1 MRNVKRSF
9 GIVILVLVAVLS
21 LSFNGPVHGESIVF
35 NFEADLAVLVSL
47 GGSSYAPE
55 GDRNNDGMLNGEEL
69 ALIAA
74 ILADDTLPIHDEVYN
89 AYLNNFNVIHDD
101 IIVAAGSFGAE
112 NLAAIARAGGAWLLW
127 GSWEDDEVNRRFRTT
142 FWNTS
147 NDGAYNQIFGANATA
162 VWNAAAAQIQ
172 TLGHLVAQDG
182 DANGD
187 GTTNQEHYDAVSG
200 DRAAYVAAALDFPL
214 EPIIIDFDAALQI
227 MNQASGD
234 SSLLPSTDR
243 NQDGILNGDELAL
256 IAAILA
262 DTSLPIHD
270 EVREAFETN
279 YALIFAD
286 LDPATPVYGAAVI
299 EAFSQV
305 GAAWMLWGDWQDG
318 GSNVLLRTVYK
329 NNSGDGAY
337 DLIYENNAGAV
348 WDATAAQL
356 QTIGNLVSQ
365 TGDANDDGTSN
376 LGHYNAS
383 AGNRAQYIAAALNFG
398 GTIIVPPVEG
408 LPVGNP
414 LLLGLL
420 ALAFT
425 GIAAY
430 QLRRKSVC

>member
-1 MRNVKRSF
+1 MHKVKSSF
-9 GIVILVLVAVLS
+9 GVIVLVCIAVLS
-21 LSFNGPVHGESIVF
+21 IAFNSPVHGEAIVV
-35 NFEADLAVLVSL
+35 NFDADLAVLVTL
-47 GGSSYAPE
+47 GGSSYAPTS
-55 GDRNNDGMLNGEEL
+55 DRNNDGMLNGEEL

-74 ILADDTLPIHDEVYN
+74 ILADDTLPIHNEVYD
-89 AYLNNFNVIHDD
+89 AYINNFNVIHDD

-127 GSWEDDEVNRRFRTT
+127 GDWEDEGVNRRFRTT

-147 NDGAYNQIFGANATA
+147 NDGAYNQIFGENATA
-162 VWNAAAAQIQ
+162 IWNAAAAQIQ

-187 GTTNQEHYDAVSG
+187 GITNQEHYNAVSG
-200 DRAAYVAAALDFPL
+200 DRAAYLAAALEFPL
-214 EPIIIDFDAALQI
+214 EPIIVDFDAALQI

-234 SSLLPSTDR
+234 SSLLPGSDR
-243 NQDGILNGDELAL
+243 NQDGIPNGDELAL

-262 DTSLPIHD
+262 DTSLPIHE
-270 EVREAFETN
+270 EVREAYETN

-299 EAFSQV
+299 EAFSKV
-305 GAAWMLWGDWQDG
+305 GAAWMLWGDWQEG

-356 QTIGNLVSQ
+356 QTVGHLVSQ

-376 LGHYNAS
+376 LGHYTAS
-383 AGNRAQYIAAALNFG
+383 AGNRTLYIAAALNFS

-408 LPVGNP
+408 LPAGSSFT
-414 LLLGLL
+414 LGLL
-420 ALAFT
+420 ALLLA
-425 GIAAY
+425 GCAAY
-430 QLRRKSVC
+430 QLRRKCMC